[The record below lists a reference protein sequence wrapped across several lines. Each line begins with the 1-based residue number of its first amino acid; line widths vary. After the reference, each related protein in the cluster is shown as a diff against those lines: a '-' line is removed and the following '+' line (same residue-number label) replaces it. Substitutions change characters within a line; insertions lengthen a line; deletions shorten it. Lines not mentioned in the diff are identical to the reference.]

1 MLEQKNSG
9 SQSVD
14 ILTGERSASQLS
26 QPAPTTTNQDFIYKV
41 LELTNIERSKLS
53 FSPLTLNTQLLN
65 AAQNHTQNMALQD
78 FFDHTGKDGS
88 SMGNRITATGY
99 KFRSAAENIA
109 AGSSTPEQVL
119 SSWMTSSGHRA
130 NILNPNLKEIGIG
143 YYFLANDT
151 GSVNYNHY
159 WTQVFATSLDGSV
172 NPAPPPTPT
181 PTPTPT
187 PVPTPTPTPTPS
199 TLVSITSP
207 IPNAT
212 GDGSP
217 TTAPKNTASGGNY
230 FLSDAADTQIPASAA
245 GLPIFALS
253 GKDNLTGGAGADTIN
268 GMQGA
273 DTINGAG
280 GDDLLSGGKD
290 SDSIDGGAGNDFISG
305 NNDNDRLIGSDGN
318 DTIRGGKENDILIGG
333 NGDDVLAGDR
343 GQDILTGGAG
353 NDTFILAGG
362 LSASATLIGA
372 DVITDFVAGDK
383 IGLTDGI
390 GFANLTFEAV
400 SLQLDGGASAA
411 STAIKSGS
419 NYLGIVQGVSQSQ
432 LAASVFVSAI

>member
-1 MLEQKNSG
+1 MLEQLENSG
-9 SQSVD
+9 SQSSD
-14 ILTGERSASQLS
+14 ILTGERSASQV
-26 QPAPTTTNQDFIYKV
+26 APSPTNQNFINRV

-53 FSPLTLNTQLLN
+53 LSPLTLNTQLLN
-65 AAQNHTQNMALQD
+65 AATNHSQNMALQD
-78 FFDHTGKDGS
+78 FFSHTGKDGS
-88 SMGNRITATGY
+88 SLGSRISATGY
-99 KFRSAAENIA
+99 KFSAAAENIA
-109 AGSSTPEQVL
+109 AGSSTPEQVV
-119 SSWMTSSGHRA
+119 SSWMNSSGHRA

-151 GSVNYNHY
+151 GTENWNHY

-172 NPAPPPTPT
+172 NPAPTPT
-181 PTPTPT
+181 PTPTPNT
-187 PVPTPTPTPTPS
+187 I
-199 TLVSITSP
+199 SITSP

-217 TTAPKNTASGGNY
+217 TQAPKNTASGGNY
-230 FLSDAADTQIPASAA
+230 FLSDSADTQIPTNAA

-253 GKDNLTGGAGADTIN
+253 GKDNITGGEGVDSIN

-280 GDDLLSGGKD
+280 GNDSLSGGKE
-290 SDSIDGGAGNDFISG
+290 SDVIDGGVGNDFISG
-305 NNDNDRLIGSDGN
+305 NNDNDRLIGGDGN
-318 DTIRGGKENDILIGG
+318 NTIRGGKEDDVLIGG
-333 NGDDVLAGDR
+333 NGDDLLAGDR
-343 GQDILTGGAG
+343 GQDILTGGGG

-372 DVITDFVAGDK
+372 DVIVDFAIGDK

-390 GFANLTFEAV
+390 GFANLTFESV
-400 SLQLDGGASAA
+400 SLQLDGGASVA
-411 STAIKSGS
+411 STAIKSGN

-432 LAASVFVSAI
+432 LTAIVFVSAN

>member
-1 MLEQKNSG
+1 MLEQLQNSG
-9 SQSVD
+9 SQSSD
-14 ILTGERSASQLS
+14 ILTGERSASQV
-26 QPAPTTTNQDFIYKV
+26 APTATTQNFINRV
-41 LELTNIERSKLS
+41 LELTNIERGKLS
-53 FSPLTLNTQLLN
+53 LSPLTLNTQLLN
-65 AAQNHTQNMALQD
+65 AAQTHTQNMAVQD
-78 FFDHTGKDGS
+78 FFSHTGKEGS
-88 SMGNRITATGY
+88 SLASRISATGY
-99 KFRSAAENIA
+99 QFSAAAENIA
-109 AGSSTPEQVL
+109 AGSSTPEQVV
-119 SSWMTSSGHRA
+119 SSWMNSSGHRT

-151 GSVNYNHY
+151 GTENWNHY

-172 NPAPPPTPT
+172 NPAPTPT
-181 PTPTPT
+181 PTPTPN
-187 PVPTPTPTPTPS
+187 
-199 TLVSITSP
+199 TLVSIISP

-230 FLSDAADTQIPASAA
+230 FLSDSADTQIPTNAA

-253 GKDNLTGGAGADTIN
+253 GKDNITRGEGADSIN

-280 GDDLLSGGKD
+280 GNDSLSGGKE
-290 SDSIDGGAGNDFISG
+290 SDSIDGGVGNDFISG

-318 DTIRGGKENDILIGG
+318 DTIRGGKEDDILIGG
-333 NGDDVLAGDR
+333 NGSDLLAGDR

-362 LSASATLIGA
+362 LSASATLISA
-372 DVITDFVAGDK
+372 DAIVDFGDGDK
-383 IGLTDGI
+383 IGLTDSI

-400 SLQLDGGASAA
+400 SLQLDGGASIAA
-411 STAIKSGS
+411 TAIKSGN

-432 LAASVFVSAI
+432 LASSVFVSA

>member
-1 MLEQKNSG
+1 MLEQLQNSD

-14 ILTGERSASQLS
+14 ILTGERSASQVS
-26 QPAPTTTNQDFIYKV
+26 QPAPATTNQDFIYKV

-53 FSPLTLNTQLLN
+53 LSPLTLNTQLLN
-65 AAQNHTQNMALQD
+65 AAQNHTQNMAVQD

-88 SMGNRITATGY
+88 SMGSRITATGY
-99 KFRSAAENIA
+99 KFSSAAENIA
-109 AGSSTPEQVL
+109 AGSSTPEQVV
-119 SSWMTSSGHRA
+119 SSWMNSSGHRT

-172 NPAPPPTPT
+172 NPAPT
-181 PTPTPT
+181 
-187 PVPTPTPTPTPS
+187 PTPTPTPTPS

-212 GDGSP
+212 GDGTP

-230 FLSDAADTQIPASAA
+230 FLSDAADTQIPASAV
-245 GLPIFALS
+245 GLQIFALS

-290 SDSIDGGAGNDFISG
+290 SDSIDGGVGNDFISG
-305 NNDNDRLIGSDGN
+305 NNDNDRLIGGDGN
-318 DTIRGGKENDILIGG
+318 DTLRGGKENDILIGG

-343 GQDILTGGAG
+343 AQDILTGGAG
-353 NDTFILAGG
+353 SDTFILAGG
-362 LSASATLIGA
+362 LSASATLVGA

-400 SLQLDGGASAA
+400 SLQLDGAASVA

-432 LAASVFVSAI
+432 LTAIVFVNG

>member
-1 MLEQKNSG
+1 MLEQLQNSG
-9 SQSVD
+9 SQSSD
-14 ILTGERSASQLS
+14 ILTGERSASQV
-26 QPAPTTTNQDFIYKV
+26 APTPTNQNFIYRV
-41 LELTNIERSKLS
+41 LELTNIERGKLS
-53 FSPLTLNTQLLN
+53 LSPLTLNTQLLN
-65 AAQNHTQNMALQD
+65 AAENHSQNMALQD
-78 FFDHTGKDGS
+78 FFSHTGKDGS
-88 SMGNRITATGY
+88 SLGSRISATGY
-99 KFRSAAENIA
+99 QFSAAAENIA
-109 AGSSTPEQVL
+109 AGSSTPEQVV
-119 SSWMTSSGHRA
+119 SSWMNSSGHRA

-143 YYFLANDT
+143 YYFLADDT
-151 GSVNYNHY
+151 GTENWNHY

-172 NPAPPPTPT
+172 NPAPTPT
-181 PTPTPT
+181 PTPN
-187 PVPTPTPTPTPS
+187 
-199 TLVSITSP
+199 TLVSIASP

-230 FLSDAADTQIPASAA
+230 FLSDSADTQIPTNAA

-253 GKDNLTGGAGADTIN
+253 GKDNLTGGEGADSIN

-280 GDDLLSGGKD
+280 GNDSLLGGKE
-290 SDSIDGGAGNDFISG
+290 SDSIDGGIGNDFISG

-318 DTIRGGKENDILIGG
+318 DTIRGGKEDDILIGG
-333 NGDDVLAGDR
+333 NGDDLLAGDR

-362 LSASATLIGA
+362 LSASATLISA
-372 DVITDFVAGDK
+372 DAIADFAIGDK

-400 SLQLDGGASAA
+400 SLQLDGGASIA

-419 NYLGIVQGVSQSQ
+419 NYLGIVQGASQSQ
-432 LAASVFVSAI
+432 LTSSVFVNA

>member
-1 MLEQKNSG
+1 MIEQLQNSG
-9 SQSVD
+9 SQSLD
-14 ILTGERSASQLS
+14 ILTGERSASQV
-26 QPAPTTTNQDFIYKV
+26 APTATNQNFIYRV

-53 FSPLTLNTQLLN
+53 LSPLTLNTQLLN
-65 AAQNHTQNMALQD
+65 AAENHSQNMALQD
-78 FFDHTGKDGS
+78 FFSHTGKDGS
-88 SMGNRITATGY
+88 SIGSRVTATGY
-99 KFRSAAENIA
+99 KFSAAAENIG
-109 AGSSTPEQVL
+109 AGYSTPEQVIEG
-119 SSWMTSSGHRA
+119 WMNSDGHRA
-130 NILNPNLKEIGIG
+130 NILNPNLKEIGLG
-143 YYFLANDT
+143 YYFLADDT
-151 GSVNYNHY
+151 GTENWNHY
-159 WTQVFATSLDGSV
+159 WTQVFATSIDGSV
-172 NPAPPPTPT
+172 NPAPTPT

-187 PVPTPTPTPTPS
+187 PNTI
-199 TLVSITSP
+199 SITSP

-217 TTAPKNTASGGNY
+217 TTAPKNTASDGNY
-230 FLSDAADTQIPASAA
+230 FLSDSADTQIPTNAA

-253 GKDNLTGGAGADTIN
+253 GKDNLTGGEGVDSIN

-280 GDDLLSGGKD
+280 GNDSLSGGKE
-290 SDSIDGGAGNDFISG
+290 SDSIDGGVGNDFISG

-318 DTIRGGKENDILIGG
+318 DTIRGGKEDDILIGG
-333 NGDDVLAGDR
+333 NGDDLLAGDR

-362 LSASATLIGA
+362 LSASASLIGA
-372 DVITDFVAGDK
+372 DVIADFAIGDR

-400 SLQLDGGASAA
+400 SLQLDGGASIA

-432 LAASVFVSAI
+432 LTSSVFVNT